1 MDDLWQKTLK
11 HLNEGNFTALQT
23 HLGGADGFHRH
34 IVKWHSAGDFNAEP
48 EALAEALSC
57 ACMLGRLETA
67 EYLLDAGVDV
77 YAGMKTWLAGPHY
90 AASSGHLNIIN
101 MLLDRG
107 IPLEVKNLYGGT
119 VLGQA
124 LWSAVNE
131 HKAAHADI
139 IAALIRAGAKVEP
152 GTLEWWN
159 EQPVPSPETKSR
171 VAEVLRNA
179 KID

>member
-1 MDDLWQKTLK
+1 MEDLWEKTLC
-11 HLNEGNFTALQT
+11 HLSEGNFTLLQE

-34 IVKWHSAGDFNAEP
+34 IVAWHSAGNFDTEP

-57 ACMLGRLETA
+57 ACMLGRVETTR
-67 EYLLDAGVDV
+67 YLLDAGVDV

-90 AASSGHLNIIN
+90 AVSGGHLEILN
-101 MLLDRG
+101 MLLERN

-131 HKAAHADI
+131 HKDTHADI
-139 IAALIRAGAKVEP
+139 IAALIRADASIEP
-152 GTLEWWN
+152 GTLKWWN
-159 EQPVPSPETKSR
+159 DQPVPSPATRSK
-171 VAEVLRNA
+171 VADALRNA
-179 KID
+179 NIS